1 VGRFGAQ
8 GCRHNMQI
16 IVLIPKYN
24 AFQKLGSFSIIVKV
38 GLWAGSAHKDADTT
52 CR

>member
-1 VGRFGAQ
+1 MGRFGAQ

-38 GLWAGSAHKDADTT
+38 GLWAGSALKDADTI